1 MSNPG
6 PASTT
11 AAPLQN
17 ISSNQAIRLLAYK
30 LAVNMGVAGDTSFP
44 TIDTSNYS
52 VYTVVVTNASA
63 SLAQAVAGLYTAP
76 SGGGTTIVTT
86 AALSALTAATKVAS
100 MTVATTDRQTV
111 TTLYMRVTTAN
122 TAAAT
127 ADVFVYGYDFS
138 GSST

>member
-6 PASTT
+6 PASTI

-17 ISSNQAIRLLAYK
+17 LSSNQAIRLIAYK
-30 LAVNMGVAGDTSFP
+30 LAVNMGVAGDTPLPS
-44 TIDTSNYS
+44 IDSANYS
-52 VYTVVVTNASA
+52 VSQVIVTNASA
-63 SLAQAVAGLYTAP
+63 SLAQAVMGLYTAP

-86 AALSALTAATKVAS
+86 AALSALSTSAKVAS
-100 MTVATTDRQTV
+100 MTVASTDRVTV
-111 TTLYMRVTTAN
+111 TTLYARVTTAN

>member
-11 AAPLQN
+11 GYPLEN
-17 ISSNQAIRLLAYK
+17 LSSNQAIRLLAYK
-30 LAVNMGVAGDTSFP
+30 YAVDMGTAGDTVIP
-44 TIDTSNYS
+44 TIATKNYS
-52 VYTVVVTNASA
+52 VSAVIVTNASA

-86 AALSALTAATKVAS
+86 AALSALTTAAKVAS
-100 MTVATTDRQTV
+100 MTVASTDRQT
-111 TTLYMRVTTAN
+111 TLNLYMRVTTAN

-127 ADVFVYGYDFS
+127 ADVYVYGYDFT
-138 GSST
+138 GAA